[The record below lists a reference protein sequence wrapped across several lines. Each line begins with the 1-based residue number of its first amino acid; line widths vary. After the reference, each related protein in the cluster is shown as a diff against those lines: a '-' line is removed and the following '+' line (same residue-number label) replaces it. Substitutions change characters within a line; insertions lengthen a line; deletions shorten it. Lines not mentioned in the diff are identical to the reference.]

1 MSDTK
6 PERCEWNPVLHQA
19 SWEPPLPTDCKNE
32 ATLLVG
38 SRRDNWHL
46 CESCSQDQRFKR
58 MGKRPLKRKES
69 K

>member
-19 SWEPPLPTDCKNE
+19 SWEPPLPTDCKN
-32 ATLLVG
+32 AAVMVVG
-38 SRRDNWHL
+38 TGHNNWHL
-46 CESCSQDQRFKR
+46 CESCANDARFKL
-58 MGKRPLKRKES
+58 MKKRYREES